1 VKKTN
6 DQLQVTGPI
15 LALDLGEKLVG
26 TAISDEMLITT
37 KRLPPLKR
45 SSWKKLLQD
54 IRNLVERFDAQTIV
68 VGLPLSMDGTEGDA
82 AKNVRRLASNLARS
96 VVQPVYLQ
104 DERLTSFAATE
115 NLKAEGQKPEDIP
128 ALVDGEAA
136 ATILRDFLVT
146 DQERMRVDPSLADI
160 KIRTQQT
167 NEAANTS
174 DNRGGPARHGCSWSL
189 DLLRPP
195 QTCSPHENRTVHR
208 NSQRNVPELDRQ

>member
-1 VKKTN
+1 VKRTK
-6 DQLQVTGPI
+6 DQLQVSGPI

-26 TAISDEMLITT
+26 TAISDERLITT

-45 SSWKKLLQD
+45 SSWKRLLQD

-68 VGLPLSMDGTEGDA
+68 VGLPLRLDGTEGDA
-82 AKNVRRLASNLARS
+82 AKNVRRLAFNLARS

-115 NLKAEGQKPEDIP
+115 NLKAEGLKPENIP

-146 DQERMRVDPSLADI
+146 DQEPMRIDPSAIADI
-160 KIRTQQT
+160 KVQDTT
-167 NEAANTS
+167 DE
-174 DNRGGPARHGCSWSL
+174 
-189 DLLRPP
+189 
-195 QTCSPHENRTVHR
+195 
-208 NSQRNVPELDRQ
+208 

>member
-1 VKKTN
+1 MKRTK
-6 DQLQVTGPI
+6 DQLPVTGPI

-26 TAISDEMLITT
+26 TAISDERFITT

-54 IRNLVERFDAQTIV
+54 IRKLVERFDAQTIV
-68 VGLPLSMDGTEGDA
+68 VGLPLRLDGSEGEA

-96 VVQPVYLQ
+96 VVLPVYLQ

-115 NLKAEGQKPEDIP
+115 NLKAEGMKPEDIP

-146 DQERMRVDPSLADI
+146 DQERMRVVYD
-160 KIRTQQT
+160 
-167 NEAANTS
+167 
-174 DNRGGPARHGCSWSL
+174 DNKNQ
-189 DLLRPP
+189 D
-195 QTCSPHENRTVHR
+195 TTDE
-208 NSQRNVPELDRQ
+208 